1 MTGEQREILETLVDF
16 AEENWEAFSQ
26 RYEERTGQEIKE
38 ELFNTMTQI

>member
-1 MTGEQREILETLVDF
+1 MTEEQREILETLVAF

-38 ELFNTMTQI
+38 DEFDTMKQI